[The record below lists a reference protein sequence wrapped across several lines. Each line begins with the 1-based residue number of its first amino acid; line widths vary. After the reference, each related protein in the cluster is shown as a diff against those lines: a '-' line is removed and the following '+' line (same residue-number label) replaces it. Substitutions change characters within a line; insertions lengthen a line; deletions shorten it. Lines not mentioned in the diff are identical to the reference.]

1 MITMPFLREIPFS
14 DGTHVYMWEV
24 SETIDELTALCRQKG
39 VDVVLGPKPKAGKR
53 LAEVLVEHLLLNI
66 IFGRPVLLEHST
78 EGRPC
83 VCSRQEHLSVTH
95 TSGLVCIA
103 VNREHPV
110 GIDVERQGE
119 RVLRVRTRFLNE
131 AEQRFVAADDVK
143 ANLMAWTAKEALYKV
158 VEDDHATMHDD
169 LRLDPFKPVLGD
181 SMTFTASC
189 KGRDYTLTS
198 LAWRDYILTLAVEHC
213 HARKIE
219 EQETSNQNN
228 IEL

>member
-1 MITMPFLREIPFS
+1 MPFLREIPFS
-14 DGTHVYMWEV
+14 DGTHVYVWEV

-39 VDVVLGPKPKAGKR
+39 VDVALGPKPKAGKR

-66 IFGRPVLLEHST
+66 IFGQPVALEHTT
-78 EGRPC
+78 EGRPY
-83 VCSRQEHLSVTH
+83 VSSRQEYLSVTH

-103 VNREHPV
+103 VNQEHSV
-110 GIDVERQGE
+110 GIDVERRGE

-131 AEQRFVAADDVK
+131 AEQRFIAADDVK

-169 LRLDPFKPVLGD
+169 LRLDPFKAGLGD
-181 SMTFTASC
+181 TMTFTASC
-189 KGRDYTLTS
+189 KGREYTLTS
-198 LAWRDYILTLAVEHC
+198 LAWRDYILTLAVERCYAHE
-213 HARKIE
+213 II